1 MSSQQAYNNGPY
13 RPTSGTTFKSRF
25 AGGGGGAD
33 RTGILTISGFIFII
47 VATRTNARV
56 YVCVGGWGGYRIF
69 GKFEIYAIYMRRI
82 AFQQMKNVKCWHR
95 LICSFTK
102 NQFSHDMA
110 P

>member
-1 MSSQQAYNNGPY
+1 M
-13 RPTSGTTFKSRF
+13 
-25 AGGGGGAD
+25 
-33 RTGILTISGFIFII
+33 
-47 VATRTNARV
+47 RV
-56 YVCVGGWGGYRIF
+56 CMFVLGEGGYRIF
-69 GKFEIYAIYMRRI
+69 GMFEIYAIYMRRI